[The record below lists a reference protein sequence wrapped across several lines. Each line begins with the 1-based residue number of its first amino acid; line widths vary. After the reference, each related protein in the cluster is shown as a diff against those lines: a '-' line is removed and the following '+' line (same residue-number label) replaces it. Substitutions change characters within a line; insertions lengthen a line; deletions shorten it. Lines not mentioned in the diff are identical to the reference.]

1 MPSPTSAEAPDGPA
15 PPDAAA
21 RPPERRGLLPGT
33 GRGGSGRK
41 TSTWPLAL
49 AYAVLVVYASLYPFD
64 GWRDQGIAPWAF
76 LTAPLPRWWTGFD
89 VTSNVLGYAPLGFLA
104 ALAALRTGRGP
115 RGVLV
120 AVAACALL
128 SLLLESL
135 QSYMP
140 VRVPSNVDL
149 ALNAA
154 GATGGAAVAWGLEWL
169 GAIARWDRVRA
180 RWLVAE
186 SRGALALLALWP
198 VALLFPVAVP
208 FGLGQVLERL
218 EETLALLLEDTPF
231 LEWMPMREVELQ
243 PLIPGAELL
252 CVTLGALV
260 PALLANCIVQGVR
273 ARALASALVLAAGV
287 AATALSSALTY
298 GPSHVGVWLSFPVQ
312 VGLATAV
319 VLGIGALAV
328 PRRGCAAVALLLLVV
343 HLNVLNDAPTSAYF
357 AQTLQTWEQGRF
369 IRFHG
374 VVQWLGWVWPY
385 AALGWLLVRVSRR
398 ERRRPP
404 APSAA

>member
-1 MPSPTSAEAPDGPA
+1 MPSPTPPAAPDGPA
-15 PPDAAA
+15 PAGAAGHTIEGTA
-21 RPPERRGLLPGT
+21 RSGPAGRPGRGLQ
-33 GRGGSGRK
+33 
-41 TSTWPLAL
+41 TSAWPLAL

-115 RGVLV
+115 RGVLT

-154 GATGGAAVAWGLEWL
+154 GATAGAAVAWGLEWL

-180 RWLVAE
+180 RWLEPE
-186 SRGALALLALWP
+186 SRGALVLLALWP

-218 EETLALLLEDTPF
+218 EEALALLLEDTPF

-260 PALLANCIVQGVR
+260 PALLANCIVQGWR
-273 ARALASALVLAAGV
+273 ARAVASALVLAAGV

-385 AALGWLLVRVSRR
+385 AALGWLLLRVSRR
-398 ERRRPP
+398 QRWRP
-404 APSAA
+404 AA